1 MVDGLSAGRMY
12 RVQVAAYTRIGTGP
26 TNKVIYVVLPEGKF
40 LTNTFLNVFPLHVAI
55 VYLPL
60 TRQ

>member
-26 TNKVIYVVLPEGKF
+26 TNKVIYVVLPEGEIF
-40 LTNTFLNVFPLHVAI
+40 RNTFFNFSLVWLVI
-55 VYLPL
+55 
-60 TRQ
+60 